1 VFTADCSEDD
11 VMDKLRAMFDN
22 VFHHMA
28 TRVVVEIPFEE
39 GSQVA
44 ETVSSLRELAYLH
57 FTK

>member
-1 VFTADCSEDD
+1 
-11 VMDKLRAMFDN
+11 MDKLRAMFDN

-28 TRVVVEIPFEE
+28 MRVVVEIPFEE

-44 ETVSSLRELAYLH
+44 ETVGSLRELAYLH